1 MNDLDFM
8 AFVEACYRVE
18 QPELAW
24 LTGVAEAAVPLMGFG
39 EGIHAYL
46 VDLSLPEP
54 LTHPTPPILVEG
66 RDAWQAAWRHS
77 WWDNFMAKLS
87 PDHLKVLHT
96 VSPVNFTSDLFAAVQ
111 EASPTFGTHLP
122 PSVSRR
128 YSTARARFN
137 SGQMSG
143 PAQQSAARGPSGFLY
158 PDSFNVSGLDATGRG
173 AILIANM
180 PEVADG
186 AVSPSDIALW
196 SRLGAHVA
204 AGHRL
209 IRKHRQLDDELAG
222 VDAVIEPNG
231 QLAHV
236 ATDLRDSV
244 ALAALRERIVAVD
257 RARAHDLDGRADRN
271 DRNDWRTT
279 TNVWTGL
286 AEGRWS
292 LVDRFDRDGRRYY
305 LARPNLPDAAHDLL
319 APREAQVAHAA
330 ALGHSNKHIAYE
342 LGISI
347 STVATHLKSAARKL
361 GVSSRVE
368 LIQRMR
374 LQQGPPKS

>member
-1 MNDLDFM
+1 MNDLDYM
-8 AFVEACYRVE
+8 AFVEACYRIE
-18 QPELAW
+18 QPELDW

-46 VDLSLPEP
+46 VDLSLPAP
-54 LTHPTPPILVEG
+54 LTHPILVEG
-66 RDAWQAAWRHS
+66 RDAWQAAWRLS

-87 PDHLKVLHT
+87 PDHVKVLHT
-96 VSPVNFTSDLFAAVQ
+96 LSPVNFTSDLFGAVQ
-111 EASPTFGTHLP
+111 QASPSFGTNLP
-122 PSVSRR
+122 PSVTRR
-128 YSTARARFN
+128 YSTARARFS

-143 PAQQSAARGPSGFLY
+143 PAQQAAARGPSGFRY
-158 PDSFNVSGLDATGRG
+158 PDSFNVSGLDAAGRG

-180 PEVADG
+180 PELADG

-196 SRLGAHVA
+196 SRLGAHIA

-209 IRKHRQLDDELAG
+209 NRKHRTPSDELAG

-231 QLAHV
+231 HLAHV
-236 ATDLRDSV
+236 ATELRDTL
-244 ALAALRERIVAVD
+244 ALAALRERVVAVD
-257 RARAHDLDGRADRN
+257 RARANDRHA
-271 DRNDWRTT
+271 RNDWHTT
-279 TNVWTGL
+279 TGVWTGL

-305 LARPNLPDAAHDLL
+305 LARPNLPDATHDLL
-319 APREAQVAHAA
+319 GPREAQVAHAA

-342 LGISI
+342 LGVSI
-347 STVATHLKSAARKL
+347 STVATHLKSAATKL

-374 LQQGPPKS
+374 LLHGPPES